1 MSDSL
6 KIHNQDLLALPDKR
20 FHAELIAENIRSITT
35 VREFERIYQ
44 RYINAF
50 SHAGQLSMSRHY
62 VGLIDDIRTFCE
74 LRNRDSAVEALSFYL
89 PGIIARD
96 KLIGEYVR
104 LLKSHSIDVLLGGWD
119 HLTTAFS
126 YTLRLNPETSYPAL
140 AGYVNGHYLSEVT
153 TYRAGRSFTS
163 GGAIANELD
172 VYVANGGLVI
182 LLRFMSLY
190 VTEMQ
195 KMLSVLTQYN
205 PIDMLLIDIKF
216 AQIAERVYLSYN
228 EGGKS

>member
-1 MSDSL
+1 MSDTL

-35 VREFERIYQ
+35 VGEFERIYQ
-44 RYINAF
+44 RYIGAF

-62 VGLIDDIRTFCE
+62 ISLIEDIRSFCV
-74 LRNRDSAVEALSFYL
+74 LRDRDSAVEALTFYL

-96 KLIGEYVR
+96 KIIREYVR
-104 LLKSHSIDVLLGGWD
+104 LLKAYSIDVLLGGWD

-126 YTLRLNPETSYPAL
+126 YTLRVNPETSYPAL

-153 TYRAGRSFTS
+153 TYRAGRSFTP
-163 GGAIANELD
+163 GGAIASELD

-182 LLRFMSLY
+182 LLRFMRLY

-216 AQIAERVYLSYN
+216 AQIAERVYLSFN